1 MTHTSRHL
9 LLAFAWLLGFVVLV
23 ILLSSSFDLSDIGKN
38 QYRGQLGSIIWV
50 LGFAGIFFS
59 WARLDA
65 SAHGKSKGTAVLF
78 AVFWPFFLVV
88 AHIAYLFYT
97 RGLRNGLLASLK
109 FVCFCLAAVISM
121 VAMGKLWGLISP

>member
-1 MTHTSRHL
+1 M
-9 LLAFAWLLGFVVLV
+9 
-23 ILLSSSFDLSDIGKN
+23 
-38 QYRGQLGSIIWV
+38 IWV

-59 WARLDA
+59 WARLDV
-65 SAHGKSKGTAVLF
+65 SAHGKSKGTAAFF
-78 AVFWPFFLVV
+78 AGLWPFLLVV

-121 VAMGKLWGLISP
+121 IALGKLWSFLSS